1 MKTQIIPLE
10 AHDDF
15 ISVRDRMSWAKSP
28 RILLVWPKYEKIALR
43 AADLR
48 ILQQHAS
55 TLGAQMGIVTRR
67 GDVRRDAERF
77 GIPVFRSAKAA
88 QRQTWSL
95 RQPLIPPERKS
106 RRQRAELEAMKAA
119 AGGGEA
125 PWRSGPLARIGF
137 FSIGVLAVLALAAV
151 FVPQAQIT
159 VIPVSQQQSIILP
172 VTASGSITG
181 VSLAGNVPAHQVT

>member
-1 MKTQIIPLE
+1 MKTQIIALE

-55 TLGAQMGIVTRR
+55 VLGAEMGLITRR

-77 GIPVFRSAKAA
+77 GIPVFGSAKAA
-88 QRQTWSL
+88 QRQAWS
-95 RQPLIPPERKS
+95 PGA
-106 RRQRAELEAMKAA
+106 RRAAPQKDRRPRAELEAMKAA
-119 AGGGEA
+119 AGMAES
-125 PWRSGPLARIGF
+125 PWRSRPLARIGF
-137 FSIGVLAVLALAAV
+137 FVLGVFA
-151 FVPQAQIT
+151 
-159 VIPVSQQQSIILP
+159 
-172 VTASGSITG
+172 
-181 VSLAGNVPAHQVT
+181 

>member
-1 MKTQIIPLE
+1 MKTQIIALE

-55 TLGAQMGIVTRR
+55 TLGAELGVITRR

-77 GIPVFRSAKAA
+77 GIPVFRSAKVA
-88 QRQTWSL
+88 QRQAWSP
-95 RQPLIPPERKS
+95 RQQLAAPEHRNRRK
-106 RRQRAELEAMKAA
+106 RADLEAMRRAA
-119 AGGGEA
+119 AAPEA
-125 PWRSGPLARIGF
+125 AWRAKPLARIGF
-137 FSIGVLAVLALAAV
+137 FVLGV
-151 FVPQAQIT
+151 
-159 VIPVSQQQSIILP
+159 
-172 VTASGSITG
+172 
-181 VSLAGNVPAHQVT
+181 